1 MLYYP
6 LIKDKGDISGTSTHG
21 KGGFVVDTL
30 LIVNWVATIA
40 VILYALG
47 LFAYLLKTR
56 YQFIQLGRKE
66 SFDQKLNERI
76 SDLVEKVFGQS
87 KLLKDKKMG
96 LIHVLF
102 FYGFLMVQ
110 FGAIDLIWKGLA
122 PGSHLP
128 LGGLYGVFTFF
139 QEIVAVVI
147 LVAVLGAFYR
157 RYVEKLVRL
166 KRGWKN
172 GLVLIFIG
180 TLMVSTLFANGMGL
194 IWHDHGLTGYEP
206 IASSIAWLFQ
216 WLPETAAVIV
226 FYVMWWIHLVTLLVF
241 LVYVPQGKHFHLIT
255 SIVNVGV
262 NRLERKGTLRPIDF
276 AALEEAEDE
285 ADMPALGVGKIQD
298 FTQKQLLDLYACVEC
313 GRCTNMCPATGTG
326 KMLSPMDLIVK
337 LRDHLTFTGAVV
349 TKQKPWVPFQ
359 FFNNT
364 QGNQL
369 AIAAAGG
376 ATLETAYNRELIGGV
391 ITEEEIWACTT
402 CRNCEDQCPVMN
414 EHVDKIIDLRR
425 YLTMTEG
432 KVNPDAQ
439 RAMTNIERQG
449 NPWGLN
455 RKEKENWRELDE
467 SIHIPTVKEAKKSGD
482 GFEYLFWVGSM
493 GSFDNR
499 SQKIALSFAKLMNE
513 AGVKFAILGN
523 KEKNSGDT
531 PRRLGNEFLF
541 QELATGNID
550 EFEKNE
556 VTKIVTIDPHA
567 YNIFKN
573 EYKDFGWNG
582 EVLHHTELL
591 YDLIQQGRLTMNY
604 PVNETIVFHDS
615 CYLGRYNDVYDP
627 PREILKGIPGVKLVE
642 MDRNRETGMCCGAG
656 GGLMWMEEHVG
667 NRINVTRTEQALAT
681 EASVISSG
689 CPYCLTMLQDG
700 TKAKEVEDQVGTF
713 DIAELLERAVFGDGA
728 PTEEQPVEEEI
739 IEETD
744 AGVVAIAVSEDAKS
758 QAQQETAATI
768 EEHPVAHEA
777 VVEEEI
783 IVEKTSVVEEHHEEL
798 HPEAEGVVVVETP
811 EVVEKEDVT
820 PPESIE
826 HIIAHEAVVE
836 QVSNT
841 EQTVIVEEHHEEVHP
856 EVDTGVVA
864 LETPEATEEKQSESV
879 IEPEVHAAE
888 EAVVT
893 LEENKNEK

>member
-1 MLYYP
+1 M
-6 LIKDKGDISGTSTHG
+6 S
-21 KGGFVVDTL
+21 TL
-30 LIVNWVATIA
+30 LIVNWVFFIA
-40 VILYALG
+40 VLLYGGG
-47 LFAYLLKTR
+47 LFVYLLKTR
-56 YQFIQLGRKE
+56 YEFVMLGRKE
-66 SFDQKLNERI
+66 EFDSKIQERVADI
-76 SDLVEKVFGQS
+76 VEKVFGQK
-87 KLLKDKKMG
+87 KLLKDKKSG
-96 LIHVLF
+96 LIHVMF

-110 FGAIDLIWKGLA
+110 LGAIDLIWKGLA
-122 PGSHLP
+122 PESHLP
-128 LGGLYGVFTFF
+128 LGPFYEFFTFF
-139 QEIVAVVI
+139 EEIVALVI
-147 LVAVLGAFYR
+147 LVAVVWAFHR

-180 TLMVSTLFANGMGL
+180 GLMVSTLIGNGMGL
-194 IWHDHGLTGYEP
+194 IWHGHGFTGSEP
-206 IASSIAWLFQ
+206 VASSIAAIFGFLT
-216 WLPETAAVIV
+216 PTAATVV
-226 FYVMWWIHLVTLLVF
+226 FYMMWWVHLLILLTF
-241 LVYVPQGKHFHLIT
+241 LVYVPQSKHFHLIA
-255 SIVNVGV
+255 SIVNVAF
-262 NRLERKGTLRPIDF
+262 NRLDRKGTLRPIDF
-276 AALEEAEDE
+276 TALEEAEDE

-298 FTQKQLLDLYACVEC
+298 FTHKQLIDLYACVEC

-349 TKQKPWVPFQ
+349 TKQKPWVPFS
-359 FFNNT
+359 FFAKT

-369 AIAAAGG
+369 AMAAGAEG
-376 ATLETAYNRELIGGV
+376 AVIEDVYSPSLIGDI

-455 RKEKENWRELDE
+455 RKEKENWRDIDP
-467 SIHIPTVKEAKKSGD
+467 SISIPTVKELKKSGEEMD
-482 GFEYLFWVGSM
+482 YLFWVGSM
-493 GSFDNR
+493 GAFDNR
-499 SQKIALSFAKLMNE
+499 SQKTALAFAKLMNK

-550 EFEKNE
+550 EFEKNG

-573 EYKDFGWNG
+573 EYQDFGWKG

-591 YDLIQQGRLTMNY
+591 YDLVNEGRLTMDY
-604 PVNETIVFHDS
+604 RVEETIVFHDS

-627 PREILKGIPGVKLVE
+627 PRELLKGIPGVKLVE
-642 MDRNRETGMCCGAG
+642 MERNRESAMCCGAG

-667 NRINVTRTEQALAT
+667 NRINVARTEQALAT

-700 TKAKEVEDQVGTF
+700 TKAKEVEEQIGTY
-713 DIAELLERAVFGDGA
+713 DIAELLERAVFGNGS
-728 PTEEQPVEEEI
+728 PTEEEVAEELVEEVTEVLA
-739 IEETD
+739 EAAVVAQD
-744 AGVVAIAVSEDAKS
+744 VSAGVQETNVDAK
-758 QAQQETAATI
+758 Q
-768 EEHPVAHEA
+768 
-777 VVEEEI
+777 
-783 IVEKTSVVEEHHEEL
+783 K
-798 HPEAEGVVVVETP
+798 
-811 EVVEKEDVT
+811 
-820 PPESIE
+820 
-826 HIIAHEAVVE
+826 
-836 QVSNT
+836 QV
-841 EQTVIVEEHHEEVHP
+841 
-856 EVDTGVVA
+856 
-864 LETPEATEEKQSESV
+864 
-879 IEPEVHAAE
+879 AAE
-888 EAVVT
+888 EIVAETMVT
-893 LEENKNEK
+893 EPKSVEEPII